1 MQGLERQLEL
11 HPSVSPPFTPL
22 PPSAPLPAPLPVLQ
36 AKDVTVESQE
46 RMEYI
51 EHDGQL
57 QHMDNGDQQSYVE
70 AVGQSPVTV
79 QVRFTWVSGGISKAL
94 HKGLNAPFSCDVHCL
109 WS

>member
-1 MQGLERQLEL
+1 VQGLERQLEL
-11 HPSVSPPFTPL
+11 CPSVSPPFNPQPL
-22 PPSAPLPAPLPVLQ
+22 PAPLPAPLPILQ

-57 QHMDNGDQQSYVE
+57 QHMDNGDQQSYIE

-79 QVRFTWVSGGISKAL
+79 QQVRWRTSLYLGLWRNLTGIR
-94 HKGLNAPFSCDVHCL
+94 D
-109 WS
+109 